1 MLEIISHAVI
11 THLGF
16 FIIYVCFSGSL
27 CDFALQG
34 DSGLCL
40 LKLL

>member
-1 MLEIISHAVI
+1 MISHDVI

-16 FIIYVCFSGSL
+16 FIIYVCFPCSVG
-27 CDFALQG
+27 DFAVRS